1 MEEAE
6 IWPSRWAPRG
16 RTVLRGVLGAG
27 AAVGGGAIWPSRGLL
42 LGDWRVAMQSI
53 GVRAAA
59 CEFCLPGSA
68 AVARTPR

>member
-27 AAVGGGAIWPSRGLL
+27 AAVGGGAIWAEQGAAAGGLACGDAVYRCASRGL
-42 LGDWRVAMQSI
+42 
-53 GVRAAA
+53 
-59 CEFCLPGSA
+59 
-68 AVARTPR
+68 